1 MRRDSRRYERVC
13 VPLDADVSCQG
24 LDTDLQGS
32 VLVMGLGGLFIRTP
46 VVFPKGTVLHLR
58 IRDRDCEVE
67 ARCAVRNLSPE
78 GIGVEFVHLHGGHE
92 ENLKAILK
100 RFVG

>member
-1 MRRDSRRYERVC
+1 MRRESRRYRRVC
-13 VPLDADVSCQG
+13 VPVDADVSCQG

-46 VVFPKGTVLHLR
+46 VVFPKGTVFHVC

-67 ARCAVRNLSPE
+67 ALCAVRNLAPE
-78 GIGVEFVHLHGGHE
+78 GLGVEFVQLRGRHE

-100 RFVG
+100 RLVG